1 VSLYGLTKKTK
12 FNQLIKRLS
21 YAEVNAVMMYNSLAQ
36 IALEQGY
43 KEISDELKK
52 IANQDAVH
60 AGFYATLNGNYS
72 KDFWE
77 LLCTL
82 YEGESNGADF
92 IEKTADELK
101 AEGLTDAADIMKFFA
116 KQGRSNSKN
125 LKKIIEKYKHKEGN
139 FKVIQHSK
147 IVYRCT
153 LCGYKYNGDI
163 NFEYDDYVCPIC
175 GQHKEMFELVKK

>member
-1 VSLYGLTKKTK
+1 MSLYGLTKKTR
-12 FNQLIKRLS
+12 FNQIIKKLA
-21 YAEVNAVMMYNSLAQ
+21 YAEVNAMMMYNSLAQ

-43 KEISDELKK
+43 KEISDEFKK

-77 LLCTL
+77 LLVTL
-82 YEGESNGADF
+82 QQGEQNSSDA
-92 IEKTADELK
+92 IEKTADELT
-101 AEGLTDAADIMKFFA
+101 AEGLTDAADIMRFFA
-116 KQGRSNSKN
+116 KQSRTNSQN
-125 LKKIIEKYKHKEGN
+125 LKKLIEKYNHEENN
-139 FKVIQHSK
+139 FKVTQNSR

-163 NFEYDDYVCPIC
+163 NFESDDYVCPIC
-175 GQHKEMFELVKK
+175 GQHKSMFELI